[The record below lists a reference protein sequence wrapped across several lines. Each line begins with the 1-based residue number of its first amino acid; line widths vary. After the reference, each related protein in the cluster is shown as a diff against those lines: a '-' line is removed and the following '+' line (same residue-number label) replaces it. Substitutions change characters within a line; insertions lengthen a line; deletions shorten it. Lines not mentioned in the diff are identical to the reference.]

1 MKKPL
6 VGHVD
11 LTDIYARLDALERAA
26 APVPTPTPTPAP
38 LPPPVHEL
46 PKDTIDAAD
55 VMDQLARHDRVDL
68 KGIDTIIGTIEIA
81 GNVAELVCTE
91 GNRPVIMPERGRNA
105 IVNTSQHV
113 ERLLI
118 DGIAGYTD
126 NIGTVPG
133 IQIRI
138 NGQDGKFVRDLEIR
152 DVKIEGFD
160 DNILVVD
167 DWARSQPSGT
177 PGRIMLTGEDC
188 ILHRAV
194 SSDNHSSGL
203 YVEGLAERSSF
214 TDSVIWRVGWTD
226 DGTDPREK
234 RSHCI
239 YAQQFGAP
247 LIVYDLYLGE
257 PCAAGLMMR
266 RGGFAD
272 RVVISGA
279 STPVVMFGSES
290 SLHDSAIIDHM
301 DIGPAPDE
309 ERIKAVNV
317 WDTPSFTMS
326 GNVIARRR
334 GRALNR
340 PVVAVGA
347 DYADV
352 QNNTIAAWPS
362 GIRSFDI
369 NGETF
374 DGLHNNRV
382 LANDPGVPAVGP
394 ALLHRLLNRER
405 GQAWAPGD
413 TPDAFVKLAQ
423 EAVQ

>member
-1 MKKPL
+1 MKKPI

-11 LTDIYARLDALERAA
+11 LADIYARLDALERAA
-26 APVPTPTPTPAP
+26 APVPTPTPTPTP
-38 LPPPVHEL
+38 LPPPVHGL

-55 VMDQLARHDRVDL
+55 VMDELSRHDRVDL
-68 KGIDTIIGTIEIA
+68 KGVDTIIGTIEIA
-81 GNVAELVCTE
+81 GDIAELVCTE

-105 IVNTSQHV
+105 IVNTSQHID
-113 ERLLI
+113 RLLI

-126 NIGTVPG
+126 HIGTVPG

-138 NGQDGKFVRDLEIR
+138 NGQDGKFIRDLEIR
-152 DVKIEGFD
+152 DVRMEGFD

-177 PGRIMLTGEDC
+177 PGRIMLTAEDC

-203 YVEGLAERSSF
+203 YVEGLAEGSIF
-214 TDSVIWRVGWTD
+214 TDSIIWRVGWTD

-247 LIVYDLYLGE
+247 LLVSDLYLGE
-257 PCAAGLMMR
+257 PCASGLMMR
-266 RGGFAD
+266 RGGTVN

-290 SLHDSAIIDHM
+290 TLYDSAIIDHM

-317 WDTPSFTMS
+317 WDTPIFTMI

-334 GRALNR
+334 GRPLNR
-340 PVVAVGA
+340 PVVAVGSSN
-347 DYADV
+347 ADV
-352 QNNTIAAWPS
+352 RDNAVVQWPS
-362 GIRSFDI
+362 GVGSFDV
-369 NGETF
+369 NGQII
-374 DGLHNNRV
+374 DGLHGNRV
-382 LANDPGVPAVGP
+382 LTDDPGVPMVGP

-405 GQAWAPGD
+405 GQLLAPED
-413 TPDAFVKLAQ
+413 TAAAFTLKAR